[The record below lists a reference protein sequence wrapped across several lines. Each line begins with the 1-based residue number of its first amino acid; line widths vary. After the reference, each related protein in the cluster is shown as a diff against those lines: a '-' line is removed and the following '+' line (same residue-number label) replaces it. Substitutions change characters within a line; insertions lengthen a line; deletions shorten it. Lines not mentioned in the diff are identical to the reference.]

1 MTIPIDID
9 ISKAKF
15 DVCVYEPSRQHALK
29 CFNNTLEATGV
40 YGDKLC
46 HYLHT
51 LGVQISVINP
61 SFCLTSNTVSY
72 FYKLAHIIKKIC
84 SFFKNRIMLRQI

>member
-46 HYLHT
+46 HYL
-51 LGVQISVINP
+51 
-61 SFCLTSNTVSY
+61 
-72 FYKLAHIIKKIC
+72 
-84 SFFKNRIMLRQI
+84 